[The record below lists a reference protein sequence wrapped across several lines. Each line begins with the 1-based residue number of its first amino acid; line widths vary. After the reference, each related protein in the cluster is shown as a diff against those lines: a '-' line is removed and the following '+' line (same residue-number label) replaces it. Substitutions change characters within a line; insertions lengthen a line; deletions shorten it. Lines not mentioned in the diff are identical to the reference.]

1 MARSAELIMNIGYG
15 ANDKAA
21 YGTYAS
27 TFAERLTT
35 MSDGTIKVMKH
46 CCGKMGSEVEMF
58 KKLQLGTLD
67 GAVVATFNISG
78 FYPKIDVLTL
88 PYMFQNYD
96 HALRVVDGP
105 VGEKIWG
112 DMPEKVG
119 THLLAIPQASF
130 TNLHNSKFPVNSF
143 EDFLKLKLRVP
154 SSAVILDT
162 YKAWGGNPV
171 PISWNEV
178 PTALQTGMVDGGMQP
193 ITTVYYYK
201 FYETSKH
208 IAMTEAFGMIG
219 SFVVS
224 DKFMK
229 KLTPE
234 QKELVLKV
242 SNIAEATTRQH
253 IIEDDK
259 LIVQKL
265 KGLGIKFTKP
275 DKKPFRD
282 RVKPVHNKFIKKGGA
297 PHAEI
302 VDAIKALAN

>member
-130 TNLHNSKFPVNSF
+130 TQ
-143 EDFLKLKLRVP
+143 
-154 SSAVILDT
+154 I
-162 YKAWGGNPV
+162 
-171 PISWNEV
+171 
-178 PTALQTGMVDGGMQP
+178 
-193 ITTVYYYK
+193 
-201 FYETSKH
+201 
-208 IAMTEAFGMIG
+208 EA
-219 SFVVS
+219 SR
-224 DKFMK
+224 
-229 KLTPE
+229 T
-234 QKELVLKV
+234 
-242 SNIAEATTRQH
+242 
-253 IIEDDK
+253 IER
-259 LIVQKL
+259 
-265 KGLGIKFTKP
+265 
-275 DKKPFRD
+275 RD
-282 RVKPVHNKFIKKGGA
+282 P
-297 PHAEI
+297 
-302 VDAIKALAN
+302 